1 MTRENFVELVYN
13 YGASGD
19 KVFEGLNLKEAQKD
33 DVAIAWGEFDVDDT
47 NEETDEKFGNYYNS
61 FVLDGK
67 WGVNYDPTD
76 LNGYCKGTGGMVCY
90 DEKSLTNILEN
101 ALLFDTKAE
110 VEAWIKEN
118 KDKWDYYGEFT
129 IW

>member
-1 MTRENFVELVYN
+1 MTRESFIELVYN

-19 KVFEGLNLKEAQKD
+19 KVFEGLNLKEAQKE

-47 NEETDEKFGNYYNS
+47 EEETDEKFGNYYNS

-76 LNGYCKGTGGMVCY
+76 LDGYSKGTGGMVCY
-90 DEKSLTNILEN
+90 DEKSLTNTLEN
-101 ALLFDTKAE
+101 ALLFDTEKEAQE
-110 VEAWIKEN
+110 WVEKN
-118 KDKWDYYGEFT
+118 KDEWNYFGEFT

>member
-1 MTRENFVELVYN
+1 MTRESFIELVYN

-19 KVFEGLNLKEAQKD
+19 KVFEGLNLKDAQKE

-61 FVLDGK
+61 FVSDGK
-67 WGVNYDPTD
+67 WYVNYDPKD
-76 LNGYCKGTGGMVCY
+76 LDGYFTGQGGMVAY
-90 DEKSLTNILEN
+90 DEKGLTNTMEN
-101 ALLFDTKAE
+101 ALSFDTEQEAQE
-110 VEAWIKEN
+110 WVEKN
-118 KDKWDYYGEFT
+118 KDEWNYFGEFT

>member
-1 MTRENFVELVYN
+1 MTRESFIELVYN

-19 KVFEGLNLKEAQKD
+19 KVFEGLNLKDAQKE

-47 NEETDEKFGNYYNS
+47 DEETDEKFGNYYNS

-76 LNGYCKGTGGMVCY
+76 FDGNCKGIGGMVCY
-90 DEKSLTNILEN
+90 DEKSLTSTLEN
-101 ALLFDTKAE
+101 ALLFETEEEAQE
-110 VEAWIKEN
+110 WVEKN
-118 KDKWDYYGEFT
+118 KDDWDYFGKFT